1 MAPADRI
8 VSLSDTDGDAMNI
21 HNIYPGSAGSDA
33 LSLLHMGGTPMPLAP
48 CIRLTNGKYC
58 IPQHY
63 LQYEQTVESVSAI
76 LNDIE
81 AVDDVLLFCGQDDVG
96 LYLQTGCVGPDNY
109 KRKGETGKRRI
120 VYGRRWRID
129 TYVPTSE

>member
-1 MAPADRI
+1 MSTSADHRLD
-8 VSLSDTDGDAMNI
+8 S
-21 HNIYPGSAGSDA
+21 PGAGADA
-33 LSLLHMGGTPMPLAP
+33 LVLLNAAETPMPLAP
-48 CIRLTNGKYC
+48 CIRLTNGNYC

-81 AVDDVLLFCGQDDVG
+81 AVADILLFCGQYEFG
-96 LYLQTGCVGPDNY
+96 LYLQAGSVGHDNY
-109 KRKGETGKRRI
+109 QRKGEPGKLRI

-129 TYVPTSE
+129 TYCPRWAGTCRSASCHIRPA